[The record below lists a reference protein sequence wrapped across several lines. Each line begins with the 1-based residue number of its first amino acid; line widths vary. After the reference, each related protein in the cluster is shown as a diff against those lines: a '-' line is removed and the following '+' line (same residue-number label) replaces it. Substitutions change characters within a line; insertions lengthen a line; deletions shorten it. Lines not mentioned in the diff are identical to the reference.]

1 MATRDVSIRI
11 SVIEGD
17 KVRRELTL
25 TGEEGQKALEKIKEA
40 TKPASE
46 ELVALNAASEEL
58 HDKFHELSSEAGTL
72 GSFLSKLGPAGL
84 IAAAAVGAFA
94 YAAEHAIE
102 ESEKFEQAQRKLQ
115 AVLTATGNAAGLSKH
130 ELTELAETYEHTT
143 LFTAEQVQ
151 QSEAI
156 LLTYQKIHSDVFGQ
170 ALKATLDISS
180 LFDNDLTS
188 AARAVGRALEDP
200 INGLTAITRQGAALD
215 PVVKENIKNLAEM
228 GDTAGAQKLVLE
240 ALAHSVGGQAE
251 AQNQGLTG
259 ASNALSKSIGELS
272 RAFGENATDSKLLEG
287 FINKLA
293 GAFQNLREQVR
304 PTAEEELKKVNES
317 IKMMQDAG
325 TSTMLGF
332 NNPFYSN
339 LLQQRGKLE
348 DDLATQEKAKE
359 EARQK
364 EKIAI
369 GQQYGE
375 ELLALEKKINE
386 KIKQETQDD
395 RSKIIEEA
403 DKFKQQIQ
411 AKLLLDGS
419 NQAAIEKEIVLADQL
434 KNIKLD
440 KVDQQEAE
448 AAEKLA
454 EANNKIVD
462 SLEKRVKLEGISDPK
477 QKFVE
482 GEADKL
488 TPDASSDQVK
498 KVKEMAAA
506 LYDEQEAAKGAKE
519 AEEAHSRAV
528 QKINEELLHTKPSYD
543 SAKQALDEWR
553 AKLIDDLGGATEEN
567 QKYIDMVDQI
577 YKVKLKDIYNKSL
590 QDSNDWQAG
599 ASRALQKYSED
610 ATNAAKNMESVF
622 GSAAKK
628 VEDTLTDMV
637 TSGQFSMKKMGD
649 LMKSIEQ
656 DVVRSMI
663 RQNITGPI
671 SGALSGMMGGGTG
684 GAAASPGGGMFGS
697 LFSGLSGMFSGG
709 GGEEGG
715 GIFSS
720 LSSGFSSMFGGA
732 GAAEGVE
739 AASSGGMLSSL
750 GSLFA
755 GFLHEGGMVGEALI
769 PSRLMPAHIFTGAP
783 RFHDGLMPDE
793 FPAILQKGE
802 TVLPKNSKNSGMN
815 VTINIST
822 PEAKSFIDSRG
833 QIMSKFAGEM

>member
-115 AVLTATGNAAGLSKH
+115 AVLTATGSAAGLSKG

-200 INGLTAITRQGAALD
+200 INGLTALTRQGAALD
-215 PVVKENIKNLAEM
+215 PVAKENIKNLAEM
-228 GDTAGAQKLVLE
+228 GNIAGADKLILE
-240 ALAHSVGGQAE
+240 ALAHSIGGQAE

-259 ASNALSKSIGELS
+259 ASNSLSKSMGELS

-293 GAFQNLREQVR
+293 SAFQNLREQVR

-325 TSTMLGF
+325 TSTMLGI

-348 DDLATQEKAKE
+348 DNLATQEKAKE
-359 EARQK
+359 EDRQK

-369 GQQYGE
+369 AQQYGE

-386 KIKQETQDD
+386 KIKQETEGE
-395 RSKIIEEA
+395 RGKILEEA

-411 AKLLLDGS
+411 ARLLPDGS
-419 NQAAIEKEIVLADQL
+419 NQAAIEKEIALADQL

-440 KVDQQEAE
+440 KIDQQEAE

-454 EANNKIVD
+454 EANNKVVD

-477 QKFVE
+477 KKFVE
-482 GEADKL
+482 SEADKL
-488 TPDASSDQVK
+488 TPDASVNQVK

-506 LYDEQEAAKGAKE
+506 LYDEQQAAKDAKE
-519 AEEAHSRAV
+519 AEEAHSRAI

-567 QKYIDMVDQI
+567 QKYVAMIDQI

-622 GSAAKK
+622 SSAARK

-637 TSGQFSMKKMGD
+637 TSGQFSMNKMSD

-656 DVVRSMI
+656 DVLRSMI

-671 SGALSGMMGGGTG
+671 AGALSGMMGGGTG

-709 GGEEGG
+709 GEEEG
-715 GIFSS
+715 
-720 LSSGFSSMFGGA
+720 
-732 GAAEGVE
+732 
-739 AASSGGMLSSL
+739 GGMLSSL

-755 GFLHEGGMVGEALI
+755 GFLHEGGTVGGTLT
-769 PSRLMPAHIFTGAP
+769 PSRLMPAHIFAGSP

-815 VTINIST
+815 VTMNIST
-822 PEAKSFIDSRG
+822 PDAKSFSDSRG
-833 QIMSKFAGEM
+833 QIMSKFAGEMQRYRIRNS